1 MESRRIS
8 EKQVFRFM
16 HLTDDVLA
24 DLLEAVKG
32 KEGLEAP
39 RVNPQYGAPEKYAVW
54 DLEEGADYRWI
65 KDFVQMN
72 GIDED
77 TYGVLISLVTEEES
91 GKIRAP
97 RFVID
102 LSREVGGVID
112 FSFTCVV

>member
-1 MESRRIS
+1 
-8 EKQVFRFM
+8 M

-32 KEGLEAP
+32 KGGLEAL
-39 RVNPQYGAPEKYAVW
+39 RVNPQYGAPEKYAVTW
-54 DLEEGADYRWI
+54 DLEEGADYHWI
-65 KDFVQMN
+65 KNFVQMN
-72 GIDED
+72 DIDED

-102 LSREVGGVID
+102 LRREVGGVID